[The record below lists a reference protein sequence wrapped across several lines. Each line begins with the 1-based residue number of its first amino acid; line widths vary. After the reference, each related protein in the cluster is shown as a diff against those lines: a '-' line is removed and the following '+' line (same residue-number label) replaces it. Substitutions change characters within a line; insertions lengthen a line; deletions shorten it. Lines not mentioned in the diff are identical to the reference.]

1 LSGAP
6 ASRRVF
12 LAGFALLGLS
22 VLGPALREAPRH
34 KSWDYGPH
42 HALTRALARGLAQG
56 HVPRYLVGVSTGDS
70 PFEMYPLPAYALA
83 AGASLLLGGDAQAPL
98 ALLLLAAACHVV
110 IAALVARLASH
121 FAPLP
126 LAFGLG
132 VAAFFD
138 LGSFESGAANT
149 ILEVGLLHGAL
160 AQCLLLLALDMA
172 LVIASAG
179 PRRGRVVGLWLAAA
193 AAAAAHPSSLLF
205 LLALLFALLAGAALA
220 RSPAPRKPLAAA
232 LHVGVGVMLS
242 AWVWMPYAARVLA
255 HGLHFAYPAPPLS
268 AALGELSGLRQPPT
282 SFPLLLALGYAGL
295 AGALLRRRAASLAL
309 ACLTATLLLGW
320 SELPHRLFFDWQP
333 HALARLQSFR
343 LLTLV
348 RPLLFAAAALPLA
361 AAWRFVRA
369 RTPLL
374 GLAFPAGTL
383 ALIGA
388 GLVCAATQSGRFPTG
403 GDELRAA
410 AQSQVED
417 PAGFEQ
423 LLTWAAAEQRAR
435 LPGRFA
441 RLMWSGSENGIYHVT
456 AETGLPAFFVGDGV
470 ALLLRERIEDNSKQS
485 LRRFNVR
492 WIASRG
498 EQPGE
503 RRFGSYVVRELP
515 EWDGQLARIEKG
527 AGSLRVLAR
536 EDERIEVEL
545 TDTDAPALV
554 ALGLGYYGRWR
565 ARREDGSA
573 VPVHALPAT
582 PGGSVRVLAAW
593 LAPGKTVFQAD
604 AALASDGLGR
614 APTAVGLAV
623 AALSLF
629 AGRRSRLAPR
639 RARAIATALALA
651 PAAWALLLAARP
663 PQTDKALRLL
673 RGIGP
678 EAQVE
683 ARVPG
688 GGWTAC
694 RFGWLRRDFECPGL
708 GRIGDGV
715 GFVVR
720 DHPSSTPFLTPAI
733 VAHPY
738 EPRVEYRVRL
748 ARRLAGSHW
757 AAGWGAGGGTLRCGG
772 RELELQRRRQPFEL
786 EGGAAPTECEL
797 LLRTRGRV
805 AQGATLVR
813 QDAVDLDRSRDVPWA
828 PDEPPAR

>member
-1 LSGAP
+1 
-6 ASRRVF
+6 
-12 LAGFALLGLS
+12 
-22 VLGPALREAPRH
+22 
-34 KSWDYGPH
+34 
-42 HALTRALARGLAQG
+42 
-56 HVPRYLVGVSTGDS
+56 
-70 PFEMYPLPAYALA
+70 
-83 AGASLLLGGDAQAPL
+83 
-98 ALLLLAAACHVV
+98 
-110 IAALVARLASH
+110 
-121 FAPLP
+121 
-126 LAFGLG
+126 
-132 VAAFFD
+132 
-138 LGSFESGAANT
+138 
-149 ILEVGLLHGAL
+149 
-160 AQCLLLLALDMA
+160 
-172 LVIASAG
+172 
-179 PRRGRVVGLWLAAA
+179 
-193 AAAAAHPSSLLF
+193 
-205 LLALLFALLAGAALA
+205 
-220 RSPAPRKPLAAA
+220 
-232 LHVGVGVMLS
+232 MLS

-268 AALGELSGLRQPPT
+268 SGARRALGLRQPPT

-423 LLTWAAAEQRAR
+423 LLTWAAAAARAAPR
-435 LPGRFA
+435 RFA

-515 EWDGQLARIEKG
+515 EWDGSWRGSRKAR
-527 AGSLRVLAR
+527 AR
-536 EDERIEVEL
+536 CACSRGR
-545 TDTDAPALV
+545 TSASRSSSRTPTPPRWSRSASATTDAGARGARTARQSRSTRCRRRPAGACASSLH
-554 ALGLGYYGRWR
+554 GSRP
-565 ARREDGSA
+565 ARRCSRPTRRWLRTAWAARPPRSA
-573 VPVHALPAT
+573 WP
-582 PGGSVRVLAAW
+582 W
-593 LAPGKTVFQAD
+593 
-604 AALASDGLGR
+604 
-614 APTAVGLAV
+614 
-623 AALSLF
+623 
-629 AGRRSRLAPR
+629 RRSACSPAGAARLAPR
-639 RARAIATALALA
+639 RARAIADGTRARARRVGAPARGAAAADRQGSA
-651 PAAWALLLAARP
+651 PAARHRPRGPGRSARAGRRVDGVPLRMAADATSVPRPRPDRRRRGIRRARPSVQHAVPDARDRRASVRAARGVP
-663 PQTDKALRLL
+663 RAARAAARGFALGRRLGRRRRHAALRRAGTGAAAAQAAL
-673 RGIGP
+673 R
-678 EAQVE
+678 
-683 ARVPG
+683 AR
-688 GGWTAC
+688 GW
-694 RFGWLRRDFECPGL
+694 R
-708 GRIGDGV
+708 
-715 GFVVR
+715 
-720 DHPSSTPFLTPAI
+720 
-733 VAHPY
+733 
-738 EPRVEYRVRL
+738 
-748 ARRLAGSHW
+748 
-757 AAGWGAGGGTLRCGG
+757 
-772 RELELQRRRQPFEL
+772 
-786 EGGAAPTECEL
+786 APTECEL

-828 PDEPPAR
+828 PDEPPRASPSDRPRRP